1 MPVDGSQGAV
11 RAAEFAAQLARKF
24 GGSVIL
30 LHVYD
35 APTASTLGLLGLPAV
50 DLEDIRTRLAQDS
63 FRQAIDAMGDL
74 EPEASLVELGDPA
87 EQIVVAATAQRA
99 DHIVMGTRGLSPVK
113 GLLLGSVSDRVAR
126 EAPCPVTLVR

>member
-11 RAAEFAAQLARKF
+11 RAAAFAAQLARKF
-24 GGSVIL
+24 GGCVIL

-50 DLEDIRTRLAQDS
+50 DLEDVRTRLAQDS
-63 FRQAIDAMGDL
+63 FRHAIDAMGDL

-87 EQIVVAATAQRA
+87 EQIVVAATAQRV